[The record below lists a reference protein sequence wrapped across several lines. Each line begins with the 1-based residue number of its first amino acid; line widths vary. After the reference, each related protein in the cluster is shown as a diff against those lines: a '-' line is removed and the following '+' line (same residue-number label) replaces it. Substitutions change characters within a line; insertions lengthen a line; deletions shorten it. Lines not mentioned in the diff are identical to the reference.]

1 MVSYIENIKVRGF
14 MKKEEKTGKNRG
26 SSHMFWRVIGLAASC
41 AAYVLSGKVWFLIL
55 GVLAAT
61 FAMVFED

>member
-1 MVSYIENIKVRGF
+1 
-14 MKKEEKTGKNRG
+14 MKKEEKTEKNT
-26 SSHMFWRVIGLAASC
+26 HMFWRVIGLAVSC

>member
-1 MVSYIENIKVRGF
+1 MN
-14 MKKEEKTGKNRG
+14 KEEKTEKNKG
-26 SSHMFWRVIGLAASC
+26 SSHMFWCAIGLAASC

-55 GVLAAT
+55 GISATT

>member
-1 MVSYIENIKVRGF
+1 

-26 SSHMFWRVIGLAASC
+26 SSHVFWRVIGLAASC